1 MKKDILLTELET
13 IHMLQQQ
20 AIKLKQYNYQKED
33 IDLDKIIEFCEERYS
48 IVYQIY
54 KSNY

>member
-1 MKKDILLTELET
+1 MTKDILLIELND
-13 IHMLQQQ
+13 IHALQQQ

-48 IVYQIY
+48 IIYQIY
-54 KSNY
+54 KSIY